1 MRQANEREHTDHI
14 RHQYVNPT
22 LLFCNGFCLVCS
34 AKVLVCNG
42 FFWFVVP
49 KFWFVMVLG
58 VFFPKPLQT
67 TKNHFKP
74 KKTIT
79 NRATNQNFGTTNHRK
94 PLQTKTLARKTIT
107 NQNSGTANHYKPQ
120 ETITNQNR
128 KSLQTKTPWTNH
140 ATNQKK
146 PLRTNCS
153 MFSKIVVIVLGPNR
167 ACSKKDTWG

>member
-1 MRQANEREHTDHI
+1 MRLANEREHTDHI

-42 FFWFVVP
+42 FFWFVMP

-58 VFFPKPLQT
+58 VFSQNHYKPQKT
-67 TKNHFKP
+67 TLN

-140 ATNQKK
+140 ATNQKNHYE
-146 PLRTNCS
+146 P
-153 MFSKIVVIVLGPNR
+153 IV
-167 ACSKKDTWG
+167 ACFQKM

>member
-14 RHQYVNPT
+14 RSQYVNPT

-49 KFWFVMVLG
+49 KFLFVMVSS
-58 VFFPKPLQT
+58 VFSQNHYKPQKT
-67 TKNHFKP
+67 PFNQI
-74 KKTIT
+74 TIT

-94 PLQTKTLARKTIT
+94 PLQTKTLALQTMT

-167 ACSKKDTWG
+167 ACSKKHTWG

>member
-58 VFFPKPLQT
+58 VFSQ
-67 TKNHFKP
+67 
-74 KKTIT
+74 
-79 NRATNQNFGTTNHRK
+79 
-94 PLQTKTLARKTIT
+94 
-107 NQNSGTANHYKPQ
+107 NHYKPQ
-120 ETITNQNR
+120 
-128 KSLQTKTPWTNH
+128 KTTL
-140 ATNQKK
+140 NQKK
-146 PLRTNCS
+146 PLRTELQTKTLALQTTGNHY
-153 MFSKIVVIVLGPNR
+153 KPKL
-167 ACSKKDTWG
+167 WH